1 MAAPR
6 FSLLAFAAA
15 VAGALIVLFAPL
27 YTSCGSVTA
36 CHGDSALTV
45 NGRWILVVVS
55 VPVALA
61 LVPVLIQYSV
71 ARAIAAAMLWIGC
84 VVALLSVGIF
94 FVPAAILMTIAA
106 TRRDPVPEGDGSIVD
121 R

>member
-1 MAAPR
+1 MTASR

-15 VAGALIVLFAPL
+15 VAAALIVLFAPL
-27 YTSCGSVTA
+27 YMSCGSDTA

-45 NGRWILVVVS
+45 NGGWILVVVF
-55 VPVALA
+55 VPVVLA
-61 LVPVLIQYSV
+61 LVPVLIRHRV
-71 ARAIAAAMLWIGC
+71 ARAVAAVMLWIGC

-106 TRRDPVPEGDGSIVD
+106 TRRDPIPAGDGSIVD